1 MVGGSSMNAW
11 GIAALVIGVVVVL
24 PLFWVAA
31 FSFVKSGERNVQFV
45 LFLFTIALSTNILP
59 ATTLT
64 LTLLAAVVLGFILYM
79 LVCVRRDKLGENSK
93 N

>member
-1 MVGGSSMNAW
+1 MGHCRFSHWRRCGVATLLGGS
-11 GIAALVIGVVVVL
+11 V
-24 PLFWVAA
+24 
-31 FSFVKSGERNVQFV
+31 SFVKSGERNVQFV

-79 LVCVRRDKLGENSK
+79 LVCVRRDKMGENSK